1 MGTASDLALQYVL
14 MSCHRSRTKEIAE
27 RKYVRRSRVSAHNRE
42 FVKRGVGDEH
52 GGRGGA
58 GRGWWLHA
66 LVKVK
71 AVGQISVHRC
81 CSGIGSQQKA
91 RRLKHGGCDGIGTVA

>member
-1 MGTASDLALQYVL
+1 MEVVAVL
-14 MSCHRSRTKEIAE
+14 DEVG
-27 RKYVRRSRVSAHNRE
+27 VR
-42 FVKRGVGDEH
+42 
-52 GGRGGA
+52 
-58 GRGWWLHA
+58 WLHA

-71 AVGQISVHRC
+71 AVGQISCHRC